1 MVDYIRAEVYKVTHR
16 KYLWGFLLIVGGL
29 EALLVCMWAWMNGD
43 MTNMSAST
51 GFIMVL
57 YLLTMGYYASAI
69 TTDMVFSDQY
79 KFNTLKNEVAYG
91 IPRARIYLG
100 KLAVGCLVS
109 LASCVVILLWYGI
122 LCRVLLPGDGA
133 WLEALKCVGFAL
145 LAALP
150 VWLGAQALF
159 YMCFFLLKSSTAA
172 SLIAVGV
179 VALMGQ
185 IIALLALAVSV
196 PSPMA
201 GELLLRLHDILLT
214 TPLEGILDR
223 IGDWS
228 VVGWAWAVG
237 IGWFLATTAAGV
249 LTFRKREIS

>member
-51 GFIMVL
+51 GFTMVL

-109 LASCVVILLWYGI
+109 LASCVVILLWYGL
-122 LCRVLLPGDGA
+122 LCKVLLPGDGA
-133 WLEALKCVGFAL
+133 WLEALKCVAGRPGAL
-145 LAALP
+145 LHVLFPLEEQYCGQPHRRRRGGPDGTDHRAPGPGRESALP
-150 VWLGAQALF
+150 DGGG
-159 YMCFFLLKSSTAA
+159 TAA
-172 SLIAVGV
+172 
-179 VALMGQ
+179 
-185 IIALLALAVSV
+185 
-196 PSPMA
+196 
-201 GELLLRLHDILLT
+201 
-214 TPLEGILDR
+214 
-223 IGDWS
+223 
-228 VVGWAWAVG
+228 
-237 IGWFLATTAAGV
+237 AAA
-249 LTFRKREIS
+249 